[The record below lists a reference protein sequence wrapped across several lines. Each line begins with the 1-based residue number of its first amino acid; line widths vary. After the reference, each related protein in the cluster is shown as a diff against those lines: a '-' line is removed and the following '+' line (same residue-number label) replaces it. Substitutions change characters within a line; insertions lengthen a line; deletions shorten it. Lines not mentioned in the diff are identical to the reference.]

1 MTCRLSTRL
10 RTRLDH
16 WLAMTRQTI
25 GVLQNLPG
33 LSGRSLAHGLGWT
46 LSRRLVS
53 RVPLENCRLLWW
65 RSMHR
70 MARKLGVDLLLS
82 RNRRPLWH
90 LLRRAL
96 QNLWHK
102 LSLHARVRSLNV
114 GHLRL
119 VLDRHWRSLHRRRLR
134 GRRDCLRT
142 HHGLHLFKAHHLPSR
157 AWSFLHF
164 RTPHMR
170 RRRHRHG
177 RGLLRLDPPDI
188 STRLQL
194 GNVVGVMVALV
205 AGSGGFGS
213 LGDGRPLLLLRRL
226 TGLEKQLLFMDGG
239 GDLRGLASKV
249 KVPSD

>member
-1 MTCRLSTRL
+1 
-10 RTRLDH
+10 
-16 WLAMTRQTI
+16 
-25 GVLQNLPG
+25 
-33 LSGRSLAHGLGWT
+33 
-46 LSRRLVS
+46 
-53 RVPLENCRLLWW
+53 
-65 RSMHR
+65 
-70 MARKLGVDLLLS
+70 
-82 RNRRPLWH
+82 
-90 LLRRAL
+90 
-96 QNLWHK
+96 
-102 LSLHARVRSLNV
+102 
-114 GHLRL
+114 
-119 VLDRHWRSLHRRRLR
+119 
-134 GRRDCLRT
+134 
-142 HHGLHLFKAHHLPSR
+142 
-157 AWSFLHF
+157 
-164 RTPHMR
+164 MR